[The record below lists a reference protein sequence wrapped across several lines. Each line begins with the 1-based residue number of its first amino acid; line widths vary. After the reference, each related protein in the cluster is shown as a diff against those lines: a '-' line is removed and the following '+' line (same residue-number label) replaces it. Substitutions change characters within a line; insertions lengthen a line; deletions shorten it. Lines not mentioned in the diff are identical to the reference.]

1 MEGATSVGGI
11 FVAVLTAL
19 AAVVGGVA
27 TWRKA
32 SSEATAASANAVEA
46 TIARR
51 DARIDELEDHI
62 EEMRR
67 RERALIDFVFKLQLH
82 IQSGHGPPPPPWP
95 DILMRNGS
103 Q

>member
-32 SSEATAASANAVEA
+32 SSEAAAASANAVEA

-67 RERALIDFVFKLQLH
+67 RERALIDFVFQLQLH

>member
-1 MEGATSVGGI
+1 MGGI

-32 SSEATAASANAVEA
+32 SSEAAAASANAVEA

-82 IQSGHGPPPPPWP
+82 IQSGHGPTPPPWP